1 MCQNCFLKAS
11 VLGYLNTDF
20 QRLGNKKT
28 LEIQQFKIFVIW
40 HLKTEVAEML

>member
-1 MCQNCFLKAS
+1 MSQNWFLKAS

-28 LEIQQFKIFVIW
+28 LEIRQWLVN
-40 HLKTEVAEML
+40 AY